1 MNERMDGCIH
11 QSSYSLSIYFLYFC
25 DLLIG
30 KLSWFYYLSV
40 SLREISCQTRLTLT
54 ESHQMWHCTGLSGRA
69 AFLPLPLKTALIST
83 TCKKQHSFPQCTK
96 KKTALIFTMY
106 KKQYSFPHCTKKKHS
121 FPQWTKK
128 KQHSFPQ
135 CTKKTAL
142 ISTMYKKQHSFPQCT
157 KNSTHFYN
165 VQVNILLRWCM
176 AHFVYRFCF
185 VRYRSLTDY

>member
-69 AFLPLPLKTALIST
+69 AFLPLPLKTALI
-83 TCKKQHSFPQCTK
+83 
-96 KKTALIFTMY
+96 FTMY
-106 KKQYSFPHCTKKKHS
+106 KKQYSFPQCTKKKHS